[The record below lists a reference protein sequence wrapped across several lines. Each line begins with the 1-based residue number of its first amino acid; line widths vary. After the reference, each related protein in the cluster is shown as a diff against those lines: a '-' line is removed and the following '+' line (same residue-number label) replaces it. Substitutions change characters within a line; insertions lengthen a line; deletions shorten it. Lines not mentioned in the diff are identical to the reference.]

1 MPRPSA
7 GIKAIIGPLA
17 GPFERTNK
25 RFGEQRQA
33 TAEECEDFRAMCYDA
48 SKDGKPEDVRIALG
62 GVLDDDAKYLWIIND
77 KGLFLLW
84 EPTYANPSTRHMVCH
99 TNLTAGEPAYQGGQ
113 LWFLEDGSVIIDFH
127 SGRYGATS
135 NLEEDGVLAYFKLVG
150 YEVRMRRPL

>member
-1 MPRPSA
+1 
-7 GIKAIIGPLA
+7 
-17 GPFERTNK
+17 
-25 RFGEQRQA
+25 
-33 TAEECEDFRAMCYDA
+33 MCYDA

-62 GVLDDDAKYLWIIND
+62 DVLDDDAKYLWIIND

-135 NLEEDGVLAYFKLVG
+135 NLEEDVVVAYFKLVG
-150 YEVRMRRPL
+150 YEVQMRRPL